1 MDKEVWRTI
10 EGIGNLYIEEE
21 LVVGTQTVLF
31 TCEDDLHNKYLF
43 MTADYYEEEYIFSKI
58 KKSVLI
64 DLLERKIPIAE
75 ALMSFGII
83 YMTYKDDERLKLH
96 KYKAKDFPSDKL
108 PERGVYYTITSGYV
122 KEYMDKI
129 KGE

>member
-64 DLLERKIPIAE
+64 DMLERKIPIVE
-75 ALMSFGII
+75 ALLSSGII
-83 YMTYKDDERLKLH
+83 YMTYEDDERLKLH

-108 PERGVYYTITSGYV
+108 PERDVYYTITAGYI

>member
-21 LVVGTQTVLF
+21 LIVGTQTVLF
-31 TCEDDLHNKYLF
+31 TCEDDLYNRYLF
-43 MTADYYEEEYIFSKI
+43 MTVDYYEGEYIFTKI

-64 DLLERKIPIAE
+64 DMLERKISITE
-75 ALMSFGII
+75 ALLSSGII
-83 YMTYKDDERLKLH
+83 YETYEDDERLKLYE
-96 KYKAKDFPSDKL
+96 YKTKDFPSDKL
-108 PERGVYYTITSGYV
+108 PERDVYYTITAGYV
-122 KEYMDKI
+122 KEYTNKI

>member
-64 DLLERKIPIAE
+64 DMLERKIPIVE
-75 ALMSFGII
+75 ALLSSGII
-83 YMTYKDDERLKLH
+83 YETYEDDERLKVYE
-96 KYKAKDFPSDKL
+96 YKTKDFPSGKL
-108 PERGVYYTITSGYV
+108 PERDVYYTITAEYV

>member
-31 TCEDDLHNKYLF
+31 ICEDDLHNKYLF

-64 DLLERKIPIAE
+64 DMLERKIPIVE
-75 ALMSFGII
+75 ALLSSGII
-83 YMTYKDDERLKLH
+83 YMTYEDSGRLKLH
-96 KYKAKDFPSDKL
+96 EYKAEDFPSDKL
-108 PERGVYYTITSGYV
+108 PERDVYYTITAGYV

>member
-21 LVVGTQTVLF
+21 LIVGTQTVLF

-43 MTADYYEEEYIFSKI
+43 MTADYYEEEYIFAKI

-64 DLLERKIPIAE
+64 DMLEKKIPIAE
-75 ALMSFGII
+75 ALLSSGIV
-83 YMTYKDDERLKLH
+83 YTTYEDTDRLKLH
-96 KYKAKDFPSDKL
+96 KYKTEDFPSDKL
-108 PERGVYYTITSGYV
+108 PEGDVYYTITSGYV
-122 KEYMDKI
+122 KEYMNKI

>member
-10 EGIGNLYIEEE
+10 DGIGSLYIEEE

-64 DLLERKIPIAE
+64 DMLERKIPITE
-75 ALMSFGII
+75 ALLSSGII
-83 YMTYKDDERLKLH
+83 YETYEDADKLKIYE
-96 KYKAKDFPSDKL
+96 YKTKDFPSDKL
-108 PERGVYYTITSGYV
+108 PERDVYYTITAGYV